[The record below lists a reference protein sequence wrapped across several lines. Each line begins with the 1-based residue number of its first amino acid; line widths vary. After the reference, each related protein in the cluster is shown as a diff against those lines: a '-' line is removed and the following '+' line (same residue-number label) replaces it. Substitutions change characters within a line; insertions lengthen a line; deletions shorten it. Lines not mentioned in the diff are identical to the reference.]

1 MEDFNIKDIKFAL
14 DVGTRSVIGT
24 AGIVKNNKFHVLY
37 EKYIEHEER
46 AMIDGQIHD
55 IDLVAK
61 TVKLIV
67 DEIEKELNIKLE
79 SASIAAAGRF
89 LKTINSKGIVELN
102 PEEEIN
108 KEDVR
113 KLELIAL
120 KEAETEINKS
130 TGGKLYCV
138 GYSIKNYYLNGFL
151 ISNLQGHKGENVA
164 VEVIATFLPRSVVD
178 SLYTVLKKVDLKVSN
193 LTLEP
198 IAAIEAAV
206 PKNLRLLNIALVDIG
221 AGTSDIAISS
231 KETISSYG
239 MVPLAGDEVTEAIV
253 QEYLVDFNSAE
264 EIKRNIELKEEITY
278 VDVIG
283 FENTVKSEDIRKVIN
298 PIVTKIAEGIS
309 TKIIELNG
317 NKTPSALFLVGGGA
331 HTPGIIDELSDKLNI
346 PKQRIAVK
354 DRTSVIDC
362 VSENTFGTAGVT
374 VLGIA
379 LISLKNG
386 DKNFIDINLN
396 GSPISMFNSHEHTVM
411 DVIIQAGV
419 NPNMLIS
426 KNGKNLR
433 YKLNGMKRIAFG
445 EKGINPIIKVNG
457 IKENIDK
464 NVKLYD
470 DIEIAF
476 ARIGRDAEI
485 KASSQIKDLN
495 CIGIYINEE
504 LINLEPIIIVNGTQE
519 SLDYEIRENDEVE
532 IIIPK
537 SAKDIKNYLLNDEIV
552 LEINNKE
559 LEDNYNLLEGDK
571 IITKTLEKE
580 ANKEVINNINI
591 NEESLINNFEECDKN
606 IVDRHKEEVLED
618 YLKKHID
625 ELSKI
630 DEVVTDGEVKRD
642 YIEEY
647 LDEKEK
653 LMEET
658 EDEIQI
664 ETKNAKTLK
673 EVKLPIEEN
682 NKDTKNEITVTFN
695 NNEIQLK
702 GQKDYIVVD
711 VFNFVEYDQSQIR
724 GTINL
729 NLNGKKAGY
738 TEFINDG
745 DIIELFFN

>member
-1 MEDFNIKDIKFAL
+1 MENLNIKDIKFAL

-24 AGIVKNNKFHVLY
+24 VGVLKDNKFHVLY

-61 TVKLIV
+61 GVKLIV
-67 DEIEKELNIKLE
+67 DEIERELNIKLE

-89 LKTINSKGIVELN
+89 LKTINSKGSVELN
-102 PEEEIN
+102 SEEEIN

-120 KEAETEINKS
+120 KEAELEINKS

-138 GYSIKNYYLNGFL
+138 GYSIKSYYLNGFL
-151 ISNLQGHKGENVA
+151 ISNLQGHKGENA
-164 VEVIATFLPRSVVD
+164 SVEVIATFLPRSVVD
-178 SLYTVLKKVDLKVSN
+178 SLYTVIKKVNLKVNN

-231 KETISSYG
+231 KETIASYG

-283 FENTVKSEDIRKVIN
+283 FENTVRSEDIKKVIS

-317 NKTPSALFLVGGGA
+317 NKAPSALFLVGGGA
-331 HTPGIIDELSDKLNI
+331 YTPGIIDELSQKLNI
-346 PKQRIAVK
+346 PKQRIALK
-354 DRTSVIDC
+354 DRTSVVEC
-362 VSENTFGTAGVT
+362 VSENNFGTAGVT

-379 LISLKNG
+379 LVSLKNG

-396 GSPISMFNSHEHTVM
+396 GSPVSMFNSHEHTVM
-411 DVIIQAGV
+411 DVIIQAGI

-426 KNGKNLR
+426 KNGRNLR
-433 YKLNGMKRIAFG
+433 FKLNGMKRIAFG
-445 EKGINPIIKVNG
+445 EKGVNPIIKVNG
-457 IKENIDK
+457 IRENIDK
-464 NVKLYD
+464 KVKLYD
-470 DIEIAF
+470 NIEISF
-476 ARIGRDAEI
+476 ARIGRDANA
-485 KASSQIKDLN
+485 KVSSQIKDLN
-495 CIGIYINEE
+495 CIGLYINEE
-504 LINLEPIIIVNGTQE
+504 LINLEPIVIVNGSQE
-519 SLDYEIRENDEVE
+519 SLDYDIKEDDELE

-537 SAKDIKNYLLNDEIV
+537 KAKDLKKYILNDKII
-552 LEINNKE
+552 LFINNKE
-559 LEDNYNLLEGDK
+559 LDDEYNLLEGDK
-571 IITKTLEKE
+571 ITTKSLEIE
-580 ANKEVINNINI
+580 TNKEVINNIDI
-591 NEESLINNFEECDKN
+591 NEFNEDLSSNNLKESNEKEENKY
-606 IVDRHKEEVLED
+606 KEEVIYEH
-618 YLKKHID
+618 KK
-625 ELSKI
+625 
-630 DEVVTDGEVKRD
+630 EVEETD

-647 LDEKEK
+647 LDKNEA
-653 LMEET
+653 LF
-658 EDEIQI
+658 Q
-664 ETKNAKTLK
+664 ETKTDK
-673 EVKLPIEEN
+673 ESSEEIILPIEEDE
-682 NKDTKNEITVTFN
+682 KDTKKEITVTFN
-695 NNEIQLK
+695 NKKIKLK
-702 GQKDYIVVD
+702 GQNDYIVVD
-711 VFNFVEYDQSQIR
+711 VFNFVEYDQSQIK

-729 NLNGKKAGY
+729 SLNGKKVGY
-738 TEFINDG
+738 TEFIDDG
-745 DIIELFFN
+745 DIIELFFT